1 MSTEITGTN
10 ISIPSDE
17 DAFFAPISPAAY
29 SVKDESLN
37 SSANLLEMLQ
47 RGSQGFPGGRKITKK
62 SAVKD
67 LGKLGN
73 HVSLLNKVGLFS
85 RAGFQF
91 SELQSSKSQTI
102 VCGFSY
108 WSLQVSMLVGRNKFV
123 KTSLNWCGHSQTK

>member
-1 MSTEITGTN
+1 MTIDCKRINVFLWYPTEITGTN

-62 SAVKD
+62 SSVKD

-73 HVSLLNKVGLFS
+73 NVSLLK
-85 RAGFQF
+85 
-91 SELQSSKSQTI
+91 
-102 VCGFSY
+102 
-108 WSLQVSMLVGRNKFV
+108 
-123 KTSLNWCGHSQTK
+123 

>member
-62 SAVKD
+62 SSVKD

-73 HVSLLNKVGLFS
+73 NISLFAKVGLFS
-85 RAGFQF
+85 RVGFQL
-91 SELQSSKSQTI
+91 SELNSSKRKLLFDRLGIATYI
-102 VCGFSY
+102 D
-108 WSLQVSMLVGRNKFV
+108 FV
-123 KTSLNWCGHSQTK
+123 YAS